1 MAKFPVK
8 YYVSIQKSIPPIRKV
23 TVTMEM
29 GISLTHILH
38 FNVMLILIASEIKVS
53 SFIMYHDCYT
63 KTF

>member
-29 GISLTHILH
+29 GISLTPTEHYI
-38 FNVMLILIASEIKVS
+38 E
-53 SFIMYHDCYT
+53 
-63 KTF
+63 